1 MVGVHKPNGGYR
13 KALMRKPAKKPVSKL
28 TPSSK
33 ESKSSGA
40 PLRIKRFR
48 KLPLIK
54 RPIGQYESSDD
65 EDAPSKGPSI
75 ASLSAENAILW
86 DLLWNLN
93 DNLDTNLIKIRD
105 LVDDINNLRFKLDQK
120 LAKVAKA
127 IGVVDALDEPL

>member
-1 MVGVHKPNGGYR
+1 
-13 KALMRKPAKKPVSKL
+13 MRKSAKKPVSKL